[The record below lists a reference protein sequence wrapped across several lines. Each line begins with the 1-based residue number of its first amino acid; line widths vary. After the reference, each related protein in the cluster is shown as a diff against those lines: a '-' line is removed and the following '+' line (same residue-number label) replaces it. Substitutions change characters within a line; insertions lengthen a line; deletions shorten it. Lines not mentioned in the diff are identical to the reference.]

1 MEQKEKTIFGTAEAI
16 NSESPKYVTYIFR
29 TQFVIN
35 KVILFILGASAMFT
49 PEEVKEAIIWVGA
62 VDLGVWTAARF
73 FGVKKSDYESF
84 N

>member
-1 MEQKEKTIFGTAEAI
+1 MEQKEGTTIFGTAEAI
-16 NSESPKYVTYIFR
+16 KSDTPRWVTYVFR

-35 KVILFILGASAMFT
+35 KVILFILGASTLFS

-73 FGVKKSDYESF
+73 FGVKKEDYEKY
-84 N
+84 

>member
-1 MEQKEKTIFGTAEAI
+1 MEQKETTIFGTAEAI
-16 NSESPKYVTYIFR
+16 QAKSPVWVTYIFR

-35 KVILFILGASAMFT
+35 KVILFILGASSMFT

-62 VDLGVWTAARF
+62 IDLGVWTTARF
-73 FGVKKSDYESF
+73 FGIKKQDYEG